1 MFFFKTEDEIRIDKA
16 VSNIKNFLVKE
27 LTDKG
32 MISLILVGT
41 IISKKE
47 RNKNSDIDFFAI
59 AQDDFNF
66 QLEAEINK
74 KLDALKNDICL
85 GFECR
90 IRCFDIDFL
99 KGGKPKNSVHEFITA
114 ARLVQRLPFYKVVW
128 GKEFDYEKE
137 FVEPMKLEDEA
148 RHLIHYLKSS
158 IEGIKKDNYSTSMHN
173 FPKLIVEL
181 VRVEAQLNYGFTY
194 HPYRYKLVEHLKKQE
209 GHILHKAMKF
219 RDEFETRTKE
229 QVKEDALIL
238 CREAEKYID
247 EFTTLLDK
255 KEI

>member
-74 KLDALKNDICL
+74 KLDTLKNDICL

-90 IRCFDIDFL
+90 IRCFDLDFF
-99 KGGKPKNSVHEFITA
+99 SFFI
-114 ARLVQRLPFYKVVW
+114 
-128 GKEFDYEKE
+128 
-137 FVEPMKLEDEA
+137 
-148 RHLIHYLKSS
+148 
-158 IEGIKKDNYSTSMHN
+158 YSCL
-173 FPKLIVEL
+173 F
-181 VRVEAQLNYGFTY
+181 
-194 HPYRYKLVEHLKKQE
+194 
-209 GHILHKAMKF
+209 LHF
-219 RDEFETRTKE
+219 CF
-229 QVKEDALIL
+229 
-238 CREAEKYID
+238 
-247 EFTTLLDK
+247 F
-255 KEI
+255 